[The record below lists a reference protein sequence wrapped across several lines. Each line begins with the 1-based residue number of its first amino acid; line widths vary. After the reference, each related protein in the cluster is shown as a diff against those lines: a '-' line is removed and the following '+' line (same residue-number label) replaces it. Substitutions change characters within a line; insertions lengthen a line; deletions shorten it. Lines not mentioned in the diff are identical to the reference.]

1 MLFYG
6 TIAAAPAAEGL
17 PTPPSSQDAPNAP
30 PGSLPELC
38 VHALPLSS
46 DLLYQSAA
54 SAVVPPSPT
63 TETTEFEAQY
73 LPPVR
78 EPSAALK
85 SPKRKRDLFEEATLA
100 RRKAKGR
107 GGVGV
112 AAAAAA
118 VAHHGESQH
127 PYASRKSISTDA
139 KPSPLPDS
147 RPSSAHGALPRPAS
161 RPLSRSP
168 SISSD
173 IRPLSRRDTAE
184 TNGRRSLL
192 SRVDTI
198 SSPQPEEPTTESRN
212 KEALTKVVLAAMR
225 MHGLQQRRKGKQRA
239 PGLDDSQPAT
249 DQVTAEDDAAKDE
262 EYKQIYHQTYRG
274 AALALVRSTIYLNRL
289 VLHTD
294 APPQRNHISS
304 APLHAQPD
312 RLRDLVEQFL
322 TLFLTDPLAER
333 PPSVEA
339 QPAQPAGSTPAGGT
353 KTPGGFRAADRGGV
367 FDLPS
372 GMRRPPIARAQT
384 DGSVYVCTGS
394 PVSRRK
400 GERARGEEV

>member
-1 MLFYG
+1 LYLSAGPSYDVWTTSEASEAWFESILLSQPAPAVPVDSNGTHEWWTLARAQSPIGILVEVQGQTEVSKPRITQVLFYG
-6 TIAAAPAAEGL
+6 TIATAPAVKGL
-17 PTPPSSQDAPNAP
+17 PTPPSSQDAPNAR
-30 PGSLPELC
+30 PGSLPELR

-46 DLLYQSAA
+46 DLLYHSTA
-54 SAVVPPSPT
+54 STVDPPSPT
-63 TETTEFEAQY
+63 AESTEFEAQY
-73 LPPVR
+73 LPPVH
-78 EPSAALK
+78 EPSATPK

-118 VAHHGESQH
+118 AVAHHGESQH
-127 PYASRKSISTDA
+127 PYASRKSISADA

-173 IRPLSRRDTAE
+173 TRPLSRRDTAD

-198 SSPQPEEPTTESRN
+198 SSPQSEEPTTESRN

-225 MHGLQQRRKGKQRA
+225 MHGLQQRRKGKQRGA

-249 DQVTAEDDAAKDE
+249 GQATAEADAAKDE

-274 AALALVRSTIYLNRL
+274 AALALVRSTIYLHRL

-294 APPQRNHISS
+294 APRREITSPPRPCTRNQTACATWSS
-304 APLHAQPD
+304 SSS
-312 RLRDLVEQFL
+312 
-322 TLFLTDPLAER
+322 
-333 PPSVEA
+333 PS
-339 QPAQPAGSTPAGGT
+339 
-353 KTPGGFRAADRGGV
+353 F
-367 FDLPS
+367 
-372 GMRRPPIARAQT
+372 
-384 DGSVYVCTGS
+384 
-394 PVSRRK
+394 
-400 GERARGEEV
+400 